1 MSKESVHKSE
11 FHITAEKFAAD
22 LDLEIVYA
30 PEGELCFRST
40 ATNRPGLL
48 FAGFDEYFPE
58 HRIQILGNAE
68 MAYLDSLDEEKRDM
82 QLERLFS
89 RACPASSSLTST
101 ASRTEWRGWRRN
113 TARRSSSAWSP
124 PRQ

>member
-1 MSKESVHKSE
+1 MGKNPVRKSE
-11 FHITAEKFAAD
+11 VFIPAEKFAAD
-22 LDLEIVYA
+22 LELETVFTPSETI
-30 PEGELCFRST
+30 CFKST

-68 MAYLDSLDEEKRDM
+68 MAYLDSLDAPTREL

-89 RACPASSSLTST
+89 KGVPCVLVTHKHTVT
-101 ASRTEWRGWRRN
+101 AGMDRTAE
-113 TARRSSSAWSP
+113 
-124 PRQ
+124 